1 MIDDKLVKKVVQESI
16 DKAVNEGF
24 EDGTTL
30 EGLIMKLYDFGA
42 ELNINRDLRNITV
55 PGIGSVIMT
64 SAQKMLELVKG
75 QNLTNQFKNEFS
87 RNIQKFANKK

>member
-1 MIDDKLVKKVVQESI
+1 MIDDKLVKKVVEESI
-16 DKAVNEGF
+16 DKAINEGF

-42 ELNINRDLRNITV
+42 DLNINKDMRNISI

-64 SAQKMLELVKG
+64 TAQKMLELVKN
-75 QNLTNQFKNEFS
+75 QNLTGQFKNEFS
-87 RNIQKFANKK
+87 RNVQKFGNKK

>member
-30 EGLIMKLYDFGA
+30 EGLIMKLYDLD
-42 ELNINRDLRNITV
+42 EDH
-55 PGIGSVIMT
+55 
-64 SAQKMLELVKG
+64 
-75 QNLTNQFKNEFS
+75 
-87 RNIQKFANKK
+87 